1 MAYGW
6 TGQLLRVDLTAGKI
20 TKEPTNMK
28 WAREYI
34 GGRGLGTRYLYEE
47 IDPAKDAL
55 GPDNKVI
62 FATGPLT
69 GTYAPTGGR
78 YMVLCKSPLT
88 DAIACSNSG
97 GYWGPELKFA
107 GYDMVILE
115 GRSPKPVYLWI
126 NDGHAELRDAAHVW
140 GKTTDECEDILRAE
154 TDPQARIAGIGPAG
168 ENLNRVACV
177 INDKSRAA
185 GRSGVG
191 AAMGSKNIK
200 AIAVRGTGA
209 VTAADPL
216 KFGELVFEVMRELS
230 ASPTTSMALAGMGT
244 ASTVGFTNTVG
255 ILPTENFQRGQ
266 FEQANNISGQ
276 TIANTVL
283 KRNKG
288 CYSCPI
294 GCARVTEMKSPTD
307 FGLGTPKVHRGEGPE
322 YETIFG
328 LGSDCGVGDLDA
340 VLYANYLCNLYAV
353 DTISAGGT
361 IATAMELA
369 ERGYIPQ
376 EDLAEVGAELRFG
389 NAAAVIRCLE
399 IMSYPRGKFSRLLAE
414 GGYRLAE
421 HYGHAEL
428 FMGSKK
434 QDFAAYDP
442 RGAKGMGLG
451 YATSNRGACHLR
463 GYSMTVEWFAPQD
476 RRIDPFTIDGK
487 ARVQIGLQHKA
498 AAEDASGVCT
508 FTSFGGLT
516 PDKLA
521 PIYNACTGENLTLE
535 EWMTAGERIWNLE
548 RLFNSRAGLSRKDD
562 SLPPRMTRE
571 PLNNGSV
578 QNQVVELQPMLEEYY
593 RLRGWD
599 ADGNPG
605 AETLTRLGI
614 PS

>member
-1 MAYGW
+1 MPYGW
-6 TGQLLRVDLTAGKI
+6 TGHLLRIELTNGSAI
-20 TKEPTNMK
+20 KEPLNME

-47 IDPAKDAL
+47 MDPTVDAFS
-55 GPDNKVI
+55 PENKLI

-88 DAIACSNSG
+88 DAVACSNSG

-107 GYDMVILE
+107 GYDTVILE
-115 GRSPKPVYLWI
+115 GRAPKPVYIWI
-126 NDGHAELRDAAHVW
+126 ENGKTEIRDAAHVW
-140 GKTTDECEDILRAE
+140 GKTTEETEDMLRTE
-154 TDPQARIAGIGPAG
+154 TDPSARISGIGPAG

-191 AAMGSKNIK
+191 AVMGSKNLK
-200 AIAVRGTGA
+200 AIVVRGTGA
-209 VTAADPL
+209 VQCADPL
-216 KFGELVFEVMRELS
+216 EFGRLVFEAMKDINE
-230 ASPTTSMALAGMGT
+230 SPTTSKALRGLGT
-244 ASTVGFTNTVG
+244 ASTVGFTNSVG
-255 ILPTENFQRGQ
+255 ILPTNNFQVGQ
-266 FEQANNISGQ
+266 FEHANAISGP
-276 TIANTVL
+276 TIATTVL
-283 KRNKG
+283 RRNKG

-294 GCARVTEMKSPTD
+294 GCARVTEIKPGSRWS
-307 FGLGTPKVHRGEGPE
+307 GRGEGPE

-328 LGSDCGVGDLDA
+328 LGSDCGVGELDA

-361 IATAMELA
+361 VATAMELA
-369 ERGYIPQ
+369 ERDYIPQ
-376 EDLAEVGAELRFG
+376 EDLAEVGTDLKFG
-389 NAAAVIRCLE
+389 NADAVMRCLE
-399 IMSYPRGKFSRLLAE
+399 MMSYPNGKFSRLLAE

-421 HYGHAEL
+421 HYGHPEL

-434 QDFAAYDP
+434 QDFAAYDA

-463 GYSMTVEWFAPQD
+463 GYSMTVEWFAPQEM
-476 RRIDPFTIDGK
+476 RLDPFTIDGK
-487 ARVQIGLQHKA
+487 AAAQVQLQDKA
-498 AAEDASGVCT
+498 ATEDAAGICT
-508 FTSFGGLT
+508 FSAFGGVT

-521 PIYNACTGENLTLE
+521 PMYNACTGENLSLE
-535 EWMTAGERIWNLE
+535 EWMQAGERIWNLE
-548 RLFNSRAGLSRKDD
+548 RLFNNKAGLSRKDD

-571 PLNNGSV
+571 PLTNGAV
-578 QNQVVELQPMLEEYY
+578 QNQVVELAPMLEEYY

-605 AETLTRLGI
+605 AAKLAELGI
-614 PS
+614 A

>member
-1 MAYGW
+1 MPYGW
-6 TGQLLRVDLTAGKI
+6 IGQLLRVDLTSGSCA
-20 TKEPTNMK
+20 KEPLNMK
-28 WAREYI
+28 WAAEYI

-47 IDPAKDAL
+47 MDPSVDAL
-55 GPDNKVI
+55 APENRLI

-78 YMVLCKSPLT
+78 YMVICKSPLT
-88 DAIACSNSG
+88 DAVACSNSG

-115 GRSPKPVYLWI
+115 GRSPRPVYLWI
-126 NDGHAELRDAAHVW
+126 NNDHAEIRDAAHVW
-140 GKTTDECEDILRAE
+140 GKNTEETEDTLRAE
-154 TDPQARIAGIGPAG
+154 TDPQARISGIGPAG

-191 AAMGSKNIK
+191 AVMGSKNVK
-200 AIAVRGTGA
+200 AIVVRGTGA
-209 VTAADPL
+209 ISVADPL
-216 KFGELVFEVMRELS
+216 TFGEIVFESMKEIN
-230 ASPTTSMALAGMGT
+230 ASPTTSMALRGMGT
-244 ASTVGFTNTVG
+244 ASTVGFTNAVG
-255 ILPTENFQRGQ
+255 MLPTNNFQTGQ
-266 FEQANNISGQ
+266 FEHADAISGQ
-276 TIANTVL
+276 TIAKTVL

-294 GCARVTEMKSPTD
+294 GCARVTEIKPGGKYS
-307 FGLGTPKVHRGEGPE
+307 GHGEGPE

-361 IATAMELA
+361 VATAMELV
-369 ERGYIPQ
+369 ERGYIPP
-376 EDLAEVGAELRFG
+376 EDLVEVGTELKFG
-389 NAAAVIRCLE
+389 NADAVMRCLE
-399 IMSYPRGKFSRLLAE
+399 LMSYPKGKFSKLLAE

-421 HYGHAEL
+421 HYGHPEL

-463 GYSMTVEWFAPQD
+463 GYSMTVEWFAPPDQRVD
-476 RRIDPFTIDGK
+476 AFTPDGK
-487 ARVQIGLQHKA
+487 AAIQKELQDKA
-498 AAEDASGVCT
+498 AAEDAVGVCT
-508 FTSFGGLT
+508 FASFAAT
-516 PDKLA
+516 PPEKLA
-521 PIYNACTGENLTLE
+521 PMYNACTGENLSVE
-535 EWMTAGERIWNLE
+535 DWMKAGDRIWNLE
-548 RLFNSRAGLSRKDD
+548 RLFNNGAGLSRKDD

-571 PLNNGSV
+571 PLSNGAV
-578 QNQVVELQPMLEEYY
+578 QNQVVELAQMLAEYY
-593 RLRGWD
+593 RVRGWD
-599 ADGNPG
+599 DDGNPK
-605 AETLTRLGI
+605 AETLARLGI
-614 PS
+614 